1 MQPPARFRPPVTT
14 AYWSSRHETS
24 EWQVTNSRSPGWLP
38 DQARGVTKPGASLA
52 AAVAAGRRPLC
63 LAMMHP
69 VQPAAA
75 GCIAIRRDAT
85 MLHPA
90 QGISRI
96 IVASDP
102 GGP

>member
-1 MQPPARFRPPVTT
+1 MQPPARFRPPVTI
-14 AYWSSRHETS
+14 AYRSSRPQTS
-24 EWQVTNSRSPGWLP
+24 DWQDPNSRSPGWLP
-38 DQARGVTKPGASLA
+38 DQARDVTKPGASLA